1 MNITLEKQ
9 NPTNARLHVQLAETD
24 YAPKVEDQI
33 KEYSKKA
40 QIKGFRPG
48 KVPAGL
54 IRKMYGKSLL
64 VDAINQL
71 LNESVNNYIK
81 ENKIK
86 ILGEPLPERTEK
98 NIDWD
103 SQKEFDFTFE
113 LGLLPDF
120 NLNLSETASVEGYKV
135 EVDEATIEE
144 AYEHMQRQFGKT
156 TNPEVS
162 EENDYLYGE
171 LKQVDGDFS
180 TNTLL
185 PINKVQKNKE
195 AFTGKKKGDVISF
208 DLQEV
213 FNNDA
218 SAIAHVTGAGKDK
231 AADLK
236 GTFEFHIENINRT
249 EPAPMDQEFFDKI
262 FGKDAVSTREQFDEK
277 VKETIAE
284 NYKQEAEKVLNHQIV
299 DKLVNETQIE
309 IPRDF
314 LKKWLLAANEGKL
327 TQEQIDQNIEN
338 YEKELKWSMIRNKV
352 VEENDLKVTNEE
364 VMNRTKAKMLAQFN
378 LPEISGEMEES
389 MNQFAD
395 NYLRQDNGKNYMN
408 EYEAILAEKVIDRL
422 KERMTVV
429 EKSVSAEEFRNMT
442 F

>member
-9 NPTNARLHVQLAETD
+9 NPTNARLRVQLAEAD
-24 YAPKVEDQI
+24 YAPKVDEQI

-48 KVPAGL
+48 KVPAGM

-64 VDAINQL
+64 VDAINKL
-71 LNESVNNYIK
+71 LHESVNNYIK

-86 ILGEPLPERTEK
+86 ILGEPLPERVE

-103 SQKEFDFTFE
+103 TQKEFDFSYE
-113 LGLLPDF
+113 LGLLPEF
-120 NLNLSETASVEGYKV
+120 ELNLGETASVEGYKV
-135 EVDEATIEE
+135 EVDEATIQE
-144 AYEHMQRQFGKT
+144 AYEHMQRQFGTT
-156 TNPEVS
+156 TNPEAS
-162 EENDYLYGE
+162 DENDYLYGE
-171 LKQVDGDFS
+171 LKQVDGDFK
-180 TNTLL
+180 TTTLL
-185 PINKVQKNKE
+185 PINKIVNGKE
-195 AFTGKKKGDVISF
+195 NFIGKKKGDVISF

-218 SAIAHVTGAGKDK
+218 SAIAHVTGAGKEK
-231 AADLK
+231 AAELK
-236 GTFEFHIENINRT
+236 GTFEFAVENINRT
-249 EPAPMDQEFFDKI
+249 EAAPMDQEFFDKI
-262 FGKDAVSTREQFDEK
+262 FGKDAIKTREEFDEK

-284 NYKQEAEKVLNHQIV
+284 NYKEEAEKVLNHQIV
-299 DKLVNETQIE
+299 DKLVKETQID
-309 IPRDF
+309 IPREF

-327 TQEQIDQNIEN
+327 TQEQIDENIEN

-352 VEENDLKVTNEE
+352 VEDNDLKVTNEE
-364 VMNRTKAKMLAQFN
+364 VVNRTKEKMMAQFN
-378 LPEISGEMEES
+378 LPEVSEELAES

-408 EYEAILAEKVIDRL
+408 EYEAILAEKVIERL
-422 KERMTVV
+422 KEKMTVV
-429 EKSVSAEEFRNMT
+429 EKTVSAEEFRNMS

>member
-9 NPTNARLHVQLAETD
+9 NPTNARLHVQLAEAD
-24 YAPKVEDQI
+24 YAPKVEEQI

-86 ILGEPLPERTEK
+86 ILGEPLPERNEK

-103 SQKEFDFTFE
+103 TQKEFDFAFE
-113 LGLLPDF
+113 LGLLPEF
-120 NLNLSETASVEGYKV
+120 ELNLGETASVDGYKV
-135 EVDEATIEE
+135 EVDDATLEE

-171 LKQVDGDFS
+171 LKQVDGDF
-180 TNTLL
+180 TTTTLL

-195 AFTGKKKGDVISF
+195 AFIGKKKEDVITF

-218 SAIAHVTGAGKDK
+218 AAIAHVTGIAKDK
-231 AADLK
+231 AAELK
-236 GTFEFHIENINRT
+236 GTFEFKVENVNRT
-249 EPAPMDQEFFDKI
+249 EAAPMDQDFFDKI
-262 FGKDAVSTREQFDEK
+262 FGKDAVKSREEFDEK

-284 NYKQEAEKVLNHQIV
+284 NYKQEAEKILNHQIV
-299 DKLVNETQIE
+299 DKLVSETKIE
-309 IPRDF
+309 IPREF
-314 LKKWLLAANEGKL
+314 MKKWLLAANEGKL
-327 TQEQIDQNIEN
+327 TAEQIEENQEN
-338 YEKELKWSMIRNKV
+338 YEKELKSSMIRNKV
-352 VEENDLKVTNEE
+352 VEENDLKVSNQE
-364 VMNRTKAKMLAQFN
+364 VVERTKQKMLAQFN
-378 LPEISGEMEES
+378 MPEASEEMMES

-395 NYLRQDNGKNYMN
+395 SYLRQDNGKNYMN
-408 EYEAILAEKVIDRL
+408 EYEAILAEKVIERL
-422 KERMTVV
+422 KEQMTVV
-429 EKSVSAEEFRNMT
+429 EKSVSAEEFRKMT